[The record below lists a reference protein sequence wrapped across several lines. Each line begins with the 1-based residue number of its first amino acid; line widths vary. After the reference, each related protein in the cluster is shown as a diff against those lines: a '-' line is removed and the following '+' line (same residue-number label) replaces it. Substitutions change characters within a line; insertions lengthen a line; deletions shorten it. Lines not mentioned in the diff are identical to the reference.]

1 MKEQLHTIPVN
12 EAFESGDECPFC
24 FLERQTEQ
32 RAINYTIGPGASY
45 MEPEIRA
52 ITNAEGFCRE
62 HLKKMYDYGN
72 ALGNALILQTYFL
85 DMMEQLEAQLDS
97 YELPEKKSLFR
108 RKKAEEPRGELVPWM
123 EKKLGSCFV
132 CKQVEENMERY
143 YATFF
148 TLIKDGEFRQK
159 VEASKGFC
167 MPHFLQLMRMAE
179 ENLPKQQKDWFREQ
193 VFSVQWENLIRVK
206 DDLDWLIK
214 KYDYRYASADWKNSR
229 DALRRAMQKY
239 QGGHPAD
246 KPFTEL

>member
-1 MKEQLHTIPVN
+1 MKEQLHTIPVT

-24 FLERQTEQ
+24 YLERQTEQ
-32 RAINYTIGPGASY
+32 RAINYAIGPGASY

-52 ITNAEGFCRE
+52 ITDEEGFCQA

-72 ALGNALILQTYFL
+72 ALGNALILQTYFIG
-85 DMMEQLEAQLDS
+85 MMEQLQAQMDS
-97 YELPEKKSLFR
+97 YELPEKKGLFR
-108 RKKAEEPRGELVPWM
+108 RKKPEAPSDTLVPWL

-132 CKQVEENMERY
+132 CSQMERSMERY

-148 TLIKDGEFRQK
+148 TLLKDAEFRRK
-159 VEASKGFC
+159 VEDSKGFC
-167 MPHFLQLMRMAE
+167 MHHFLELMRRTE
-179 ENLPKQQKDWFREQ
+179 ESLPKQQKEWFREV
-193 VFSVQWENLIRVK
+193 VFSVHWENMNRVK
-206 DDLDWLIK
+206 EDLDWLIK
-214 KYDYRYASADWKNSR
+214 KYDYRYASADWKNSK